1 MLFTYV
7 CGTEGRGTR
16 SHHRVCWPYHT
27 PKHMAHRHSV
37 RRRTLENTTEMMIL
51 ICIVLAYKPRF
62 SCARQTL
69 PVWKHNGRAL
79 LTLCIRNASAL
90 LTRRSRLRCETGVRA
105 VSRSRV
111 NNRLQ
116 AVFGSPVH
124 WTENRFFRTRPIWE
138 PMSWWFCACVIQR
151 TVIVYY
157 DWHSTSEP
165 VLLDN
170 WFIWRG

>member
-37 RRRTLENTTEMMIL
+37 RRRTLENMTEMMIL

-79 LTLCIRNASAL
+79 LTLCIRNASAP
-90 LTRRSRLRCETGVRA
+90 LTLA
-105 VSRSRV
+105 VWNGREALKKHYSWTFFFFLNLINHLIFYNKKKSPLKIKLGQNCIERKKKV
-111 NNRLQ
+111 N
-116 AVFGSPVH
+116 
-124 WTENRFFRTRPIWE
+124 
-138 PMSWWFCACVIQR
+138 
-151 TVIVYY
+151 
-157 DWHSTSEP
+157 
-165 VLLDN
+165 VL
-170 WFIWRG
+170 